1 MIIMKACKNC
11 RLIVMEGSSCPA
23 CQGTELT
30 EKFSGQLI
38 VLDPAKSQIG
48 QKLGV
53 SAPGR
58 YAIKIRER

>member
-1 MIIMKACKNC
+1 MKACKNC
-11 RLIVMEGSSCPA
+11 RLLVVEGPSCPA

-38 VLDPAKSQIG
+38 VLDPEKSQIG

-53 SAPGR
+53 KAPGR

>member
-1 MIIMKACKNC
+1 MKACKNC
-11 RLIVMEGSSCPA
+11 RLIVMEGSVCPA

-30 EKFSGQLI
+30 EKFSGQLF
-38 VLDPAKSQIG
+38 VMDPEKSQIG

-53 SAPGR
+53 KAPGR